1 MSVSH
6 LKIVSCLSELQIKIT
21 GITVSRIYCNSATHE
36 AFEYVWEGF
45 FKTVEKVTGKPI
57 KFKVFDNSGT
67 ILSIILDMEAAQV
80 QGLGTTILRMKL
92 NGCKSNETNP
102 DIIVQYLIKLC
113 VVHWQRYDY
122 NFVLSLSYLTA
133 EL

>member
-1 MSVSH
+1 MSKSGVRQARVITFEVRMVSDR
-6 LKIVSCLSELQIKIT
+6 LRAQ
-21 GITVSRIYCNSATHE
+21 GILIPYN
-36 AFEYVWEGF
+36 VWEGF
-45 FKTVEKVTGKPI
+45 FKTVEKATGKPI

-113 VVHWQRYDY
+113 VVHWQRYAY